1 MFTGIVEG
9 IGLVTGLVAREGAWR
24 LTVKPGPG
32 VGESRIGDSVAVNGA
47 CLTVVEQRAGVLAF
61 DIGPETLRATALGDL
76 AVGDP
81 VNLERPLGLGAPL
94 GGHLVLGHVDGVGAL
109 IRVVQERDTVRARV
123 SVPDRSLMRY
133 LIPKGS
139 VAVDGVS
146 LTVAALDDEEFE
158 VMLIPHT
165 LAQTTLGKKG
175 EGARVNLEMDVIG
188 KYLFRFLL
196 TGAGPEATLLESFLS
211 RHLVTRETT

>member
-24 LTVKPGPG
+24 LTLKPGPG
-32 VGESRIGDSVAVNGA
+32 VGESGIGDSVAVNGA
-47 CLTVVEQRAGVLAF
+47 CLTVAADRDGVLAF
-61 DIGPETLRATALGDL
+61 DIGPETLRATALGEL
-76 AVGDP
+76 VVGDP
-81 VNLERPLGLGAPL
+81 VNLERPVRLGSHL
-94 GGHLVLGHVDGVGAL
+94 GGHLVLGHIDGVGTL
-109 IRVVQERDTVRARV
+109 TRVVQERDTVRASV
-123 SVPDRSLMRY
+123 SVPNRSLMRY

-146 LTVAALDDEEFE
+146 LTVASLEDEEFE

-175 EGARVNLEMDVIG
+175 NGARVNLEMDVIG
-188 KYLFRFLL
+188 KYLYRFLL
-196 TGAGPEATLLESFLS
+196 TGTGPEAAVLESFLS
-211 RHLVTRETT
+211 RHLLSREIT